1 MCLLEHLAGGGLKGM
16 DRKIAIANM
25 VKNGMLLGAVTL
37 LYTWAVGDDEEYQK
51 LDDQTRARG
60 FFIPGSKEVFGE
72 PLILPMSTG
81 ASFFFKTVP
90 EIAYNQVMR
99 DGTETKWM
107 RRACVQLLVRQQR
120 THCLG
125 QTCRLPP

>member
-1 MCLLEHLAGGGLKGM
+1 MSWARTLAGGGLKGM

-60 FFIPGSKEVFGE
+60 ILYPGVHRS
-72 PLILPMSTG
+72 L
-81 ASFFFKTVP
+81 
-90 EIAYNQVMR
+90 R
-99 DGTETKWM
+99 
-107 RRACVQLLVRQQR
+107 
-120 THCLG
+120 
-125 QTCRLPP
+125 